1 MKNHTQTAR
10 FVGALFL
17 LCNFTF
23 LLGAV
28 GFIEPVL
35 SDPDYLNLVYTERN
49 QVALGVLLELM
60 NGVAYIGITV
70 LMYAILKSRFESI
83 ALAYVGF
90 RMIEFVM
97 QVLADMSPL
106 SLLSLG
112 EDYVTAGAADTITYE
127 LAGSMLLADR
137 TWAFEMIAITFAL
150 GALCFYV
157 MLYQSRLIP
166 RFISIWGFIGASVV
180 LAYTVFDLL
189 GVTIPDLGLLMLLN
203 ELFLGGW
210 LIAKGFNTAAIDD
223 LQQTNTINHSV
234 NTAVELAFESSPAN
248 TPLNNTFGAGH

>member
-10 FVGALFL
+10 FIGALFL
-17 LCNFTF
+17 LVNFTF

-28 GFIEPVL
+28 GFIEPIL
-35 SDPDYLNLVYTERN
+35 SDPDYLNLVHTERN
-49 QVALGVLLELM
+49 QVALGVLLELL
-60 NGVAYIGITV
+60 NGVAYVGITV
-70 LMYAILKSRFESI
+70 MMYPILKVRFQSI

-106 SLLSLG
+106 SLMSLG
-112 EDYVTAGAADTITYE
+112 EDYVTAGVPDTAAYE

-137 TWAFEMIAITFAL
+137 AWAFEMIAITFGL
-150 GALCFYV
+150 GALCFYI
-157 MLYQSRLIP
+157 MLYQSKLVP
-166 RFISIWGFIGASVV
+166 RFISIWGFIGASAI

-189 GVTIPDLGLLMLLN
+189 GFTIPDLGLLMLLN

-210 LIAKGFNTAAIDD
+210 LIVKGFNTAAINGCK
-223 LQQTNTINHSV
+223 QENTIFV
-234 NTAVELAFESSPAN
+234 AVDNMQTLKR
-248 TPLNNTFGAGH
+248 G